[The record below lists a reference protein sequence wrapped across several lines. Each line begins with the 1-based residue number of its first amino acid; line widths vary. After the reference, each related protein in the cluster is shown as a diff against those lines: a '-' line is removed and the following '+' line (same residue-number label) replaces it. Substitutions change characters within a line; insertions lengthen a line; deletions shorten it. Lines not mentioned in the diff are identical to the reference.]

1 MLFQRI
7 VLSTNLKK
15 IGKNLIS
22 DITITGRN
30 PTLQH
35 FFIRNGNTELH
46 VSATFKLCGN
56 VSNQVLAILS
66 SIDTDALNKMAG
78 LVSLWARS
86 K

>member
-30 PTLQH
+30 PTLRH
-35 FFIRNGNTELH
+35 FLYVTETQLH
-46 VSATFKLCGN
+46 VPATFKLCGN

>member
-1 MLFQRI
+1 M
-7 VLSTNLKK
+7 KK
-15 IGKNLIS
+15 PQKFDKWHNNHRTKS
-22 DITITGRN
+22 HVTA
-30 PTLQH
+30 

-78 LVSLWARS
+78 LVSLWAKVEMS
-86 K
+86 